1 MSKFLKFI
9 VHTVILLAILDV
21 LALAVP
27 PFVGINTAIIDNT
40 KESNMPKGSVT
51 YAEPVSINELKV
63 DDSILVQ
70 EGDSVY
76 RYKILATDAAN
87 GSFDVY
93 DQTDVEAG
101 QKTITLK
108 NTAPRVIVTVAYIGY
123 LIIATQTMEGLIIIG
138 LVILFLI
145 ILFILSELWRK
156 DKRVPAQK
164 ESQTYESSG
173 NEAMAEAA
181 ATREPRKAPKS
192 KREMK
197 KEMRKR
203 AKEESKREKE
213 RARQEYEEA
222 TRQLKQEAK
231 ERKKEAK
238 RKRKEAK
245 KRARVGGFI
254 EDYDPIETKIP
265 KKSTKETT
273 KTKEVKQPR
282 EMPKTQEIPVQPV
295 YTPEDEANE
304 VLRKEVAAATAEV
317 TYEEVP
323 LPELEPLE
331 ETIREDDFP
340 RELLEEET
348 GTIAENISA
357 EIKSALQIPEEEPV
371 KKMVIPAY
379 TEEELLARAQ
389 EAGQTPNVVRDE
401 LAGVTLLDYSDI
413 IMEEAAS
420 TEENK

>member
-9 VHTVILLAILDV
+9 VHMVILLTILDV

-27 PFVGINTAIIDNT
+27 PFVGINTAIIDGT
-40 KESNMPKGSVT
+40 KESNLPKGSVT
-51 YAEPVSINELKV
+51 YAEPVSVNEIKA

-70 EGDSVY
+70 EGESVY
-76 RYKILATDAAN
+76 RYKVLATDAEK

-101 QKTITLK
+101 QKTVTLK
-108 NTAPRVIVTVAYIGY
+108 NTAPRVVVTVGYIGY
-123 LIIATQTMEGLIIIG
+123 LVIATQSMEGLIIIG

-156 DKRVPAQK
+156 DKRIQEDV
-164 ESQTYESSG
+164 EVEG
-173 NEAMAEAA
+173 VDNEAVAEAA
-181 ATREPRKAPKS
+181 ATRESTKKASKS
-192 KREMK
+192 TRELK
-197 KEMRKR
+197 KEMKKR
-203 AKEESKREKE
+203 AKEESRRDKE

-238 RKRKEAK
+238 RKKKLAK
-245 KRARVGGFI
+245 KRARVGGFV

-265 KKSTKETT
+265 KKSKKESA
-273 KTKEVKQPR
+273 PA
-282 EMPKTQEIPVQPV
+282 PTQAPTPAQPV

-317 TYEEVP
+317 FLAEPEVMENDS
-323 LPELEPLE
+323 LG
-331 ETIREDDFP
+331 ETRESVFS
-340 RELLEEET
+340 RSVLLEEAEKSGEDISEEVKDVLQTSVEET
-348 GTIAENISA
+348 
-357 EIKSALQIPEEEPV
+357 V
-371 KKMVIPAY
+371 KKMAIPTY

-389 EAGQTPNVVRDE
+389 EAGETPNVIRDE
-401 LAGVTLLDYSDI
+401 QMGVTLLDYSDI
-413 IMEEAAS
+413 IMEEMPS
-420 TEENK
+420 EEEHNQ